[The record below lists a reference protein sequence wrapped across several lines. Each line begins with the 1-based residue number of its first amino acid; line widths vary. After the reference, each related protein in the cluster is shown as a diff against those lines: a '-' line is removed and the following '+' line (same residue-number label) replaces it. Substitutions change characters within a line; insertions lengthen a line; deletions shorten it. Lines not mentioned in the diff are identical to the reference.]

1 MTETTKKSRKAL
13 TIALAAVCITFAG
26 LLALYQ
32 NFRPQ
37 PTAGSKNITVEVIYE
52 DSSVQTYMA
61 QTDAE
66 YLEEAIAEMEGLTLE
81 GSRTEQFGLMID
93 TVNGVRAEYTAD
105 NAYWALQLGDTP
117 CNYGVSQ
124 QPIQDGE
131 HYKLV
136 YTPAGDS

>member
-1 MTETTKKSRKAL
+1 MD
-13 TIALAAVCITFAG
+13 
-26 LLALYQ
+26 
-32 NFRPQ
+32 
-37 PTAGSKNITVEVIYE
+37 VIYE
-52 DSSVQTYMA
+52 DSSVKTYTT

-66 YLEEAIAEMEGLTLE
+66 YLEEAIIEMEGLTLE

-93 TVNGVRAEYTAD
+93 AVNGVRAEYTAD

-136 YTPAGDS
+136 YTPATGS

>member
-1 MTETTKKSRKAL
+1 MKETTKRGHKAL
-13 TIALAAVCITFAG
+13 IIALTAMCIAFAG
-26 LLALYQ
+26 LFALYQ

-37 PTAGSKNITVEVIYE
+37 STAGSKNITVDVIYE
-52 DSSVQTYMA
+52 DSSVKTYTT

-66 YLEEAIAEMEGLTLE
+66 YLEEAIIEMEGLTLE

-93 TVNGVRAEYTAD
+93 AVNGVRAEYTAD

-136 YTPAGDS
+136 YTPATGS